1 MNTNTEIIYPIIWSV
16 RFSAIFEFNI
26 VFTLAGE
33 LCKIQIFFP
42 SKDMAEAAGQLITN
56 IAAIKSGDRFEKYS
70 FIFSIPIYPTIC
82 STGLNNKNILKIH
95 KSITPNPAFNIS
107 I

>member
-56 IAAIKSGDRFEKYS
+56 IAAIKSGDNLYFQ
-70 FIFSIPIYPTIC
+70 FPHTFQFVPQD
-82 STGLNNKNILKIH
+82 
-95 KSITPNPAFNIS
+95 
-107 I
+107 